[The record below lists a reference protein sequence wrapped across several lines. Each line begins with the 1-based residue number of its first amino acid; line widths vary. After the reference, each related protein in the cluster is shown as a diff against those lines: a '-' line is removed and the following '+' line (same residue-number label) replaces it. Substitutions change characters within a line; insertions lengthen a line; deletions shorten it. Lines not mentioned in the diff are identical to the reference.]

1 MIITEVTHYFK
12 KKNTKIQRENTK
24 NTKNTKKRN

>member
-1 MIITEVTHYFK
+1 MIITEVTHYFL

-24 NTKNTKKRN
+24 NTKNTKKEN

>member
-24 NTKNTKKRN
+24 NTKKEN